1 MSESEAASASPP
13 PGDAPRSEP
22 ELDDE
27 EQPVEPVVSDRASV
41 VVVGPNED
49 IATICGRID
58 TAPTYAVVVHAP
70 GGNRDMSR
78 EIGIRRLKKHAEDG
92 GRTVAIATP
101 SLGLASRARQVR
113 IPVARKPEHV
123 RWDSGGRMTLRLG
136 RVSVLVPPL
145 GRYLQVLL
153 FAGVALGAGWL
164 LLAIGPSATVTAFPP
179 TETVETQITIT
190 ASPNYEDID
199 VARLRV
205 PAQEVSSSRT
215 VTLAIPTTGSQLV
228 GVEPAV
234 VTVTVYNDGDEDV
247 ELASGTVF
255 TATGGAP
262 DFELQEDVTIEAG
275 GQLAVA
281 AFAMEPGT
289 AGNIEPGQITGIEGT
304 RAPALRVENLGNGG
318 GGSDGPAAAVDAADI
333 VAIRALANQLAVVSA
348 IKATIVEDR
357 PHDAVFLDTA
367 TVEVT
372 AGQPSDVPGALADIL
387 VMDVRVSVT
396 AFAVVS
402 DVLDEVARAV
412 LSEGERGEFI
422 PGSVSAMETGARQ
435 YDANSQTIETE
446 LLLRGE
452 FARDVSSDD
461 IESAVSGRSSAS
473 ARAVLAE
480 RYGIEDAQ
488 IDVTPGWAPRLPRFG
503 FRIDVELRAR
513 DGEQVDPGSA
523 VETPTQAAGD

>member
-1 MSESEAASASPP
+1 
-13 PGDAPRSEP
+13 
-22 ELDDE
+22 
-27 EQPVEPVVSDRASV
+27 VEPAVSDRASV

-78 EIGIRRLKKHAEDG
+78 EIGIRRLKKHAEDS

-123 RWDSGGRMTLRLG
+123 RWDSGGRVALRLG
-136 RVSVLVPPL
+136 RASVLVPPL

-153 FAGVALGAGWL
+153 FAGVALGVGWL
-164 LLAIGPSATVTAFPP
+164 LLAMAPSATVTAFPP

-205 PAQEVSSSRT
+205 PAQEVSSSRI
-215 VTLAIPTTGSQLV
+215 VTLAIPTTGSRQV
-228 GVEPAV
+228 GVEPAE
-234 VTVTVYNDGDEDV
+234 VTVTIYNDGEEDV

-262 DFELQEDVTIEAG
+262 NFELREDATIEAG

-289 AGNIEPGQITGIEGT
+289 VGNIEPGQITGLEGS
-304 RAPALRVENLGNGG
+304 RAAVRVENLGNGG
-318 GGSDGPAAAVDAADI
+318 GGRDGPAPAVDAADI
-333 VAIRALANQLAVVSA
+333 VAIRGLANQLAVVNA

-402 DVLDEVARAV
+402 DVLDEIARAV
-412 LSEGERGEFI
+412 LSEGAPGEFI
-422 PGSVSAMETGARQ
+422 PGSVSAVETGARQ

-446 LLLRGE
+446 LTLRGE

-461 IESAVSGRSSAS
+461 IESAVSGRSSES

-488 IDVTPGWAPRLPRFG
+488 IDVSPGWAPRLPRFG

-513 DGEQVDPGSA
+513 DGEQADPGNA

>member
-1 MSESEAASASPP
+1 
-13 PGDAPRSEP
+13 
-22 ELDDE
+22 
-27 EQPVEPVVSDRASV
+27 
-41 VVVGPNED
+41 
-49 IATICGRID
+49 
-58 TAPTYAVVVHAP
+58 
-70 GGNRDMSR
+70 
-78 EIGIRRLKKHAEDG
+78 
-92 GRTVAIATP
+92 
-101 SLGLASRARQVR
+101 
-113 IPVARKPEHV
+113 
-123 RWDSGGRMTLRLG
+123 
-136 RVSVLVPPL
+136 
-145 GRYLQVLL
+145 
-153 FAGVALGAGWL
+153 
-164 LLAIGPSATVTAFPP
+164 
-179 TETVETQITIT
+179 
-190 ASPNYEDID
+190 
-199 VARLRV
+199 
-205 PAQEVSSSRT
+205 
-215 VTLAIPTTGSQLV
+215 
-228 GVEPAV
+228 
-234 VTVTVYNDGDEDV
+234 
-247 ELASGTVF
+247 
-255 TATGGAP
+255 
-262 DFELQEDVTIEAG
+262 
-275 GQLAVA
+275 
-281 AFAMEPGT
+281 
-289 AGNIEPGQITGIEGT
+289 
-304 RAPALRVENLGNGG
+304 LRVENLGNGG

-333 VAIRALANQLAVVSA
+333 VAIRALANQLAVVNA

-422 PGSVSAMETGARQ
+422 PGSVSAVETGARQ